1 MGHGLGNFI
10 VKPVTNWVGKII
22 TKGNNPGFNEVLRKY
37 SELEVKGRSYIM
49 QEVSESKISS
59 GAGNLSSSGISELGV
74 FYIQKKVK
82 RRKKSENNFSSYSVN
97 DYVYICFIYKCNDF
111 LFFSGGVFLFLF
123 RYLNFI

>member
-1 MGHGLGNFI
+1 MTNTINDESATMGAITTGGGALMGHGLGNFI

-59 GAGNLSSSGISELGV
+59 GVSNMSGSFSAEYGASKLQEL
-74 FYIQKKVK
+74 IDK
-82 RRKKSENNFSSYSVN
+82 REEK
-97 DYVYICFIYKCNDF
+97 
-111 LFFSGGVFLFLF
+111 
-123 RYLNFI
+123 